1 MLNEEEFF
9 MSKTF
14 QKIVA
19 AAMSVAMIATL
30 FTACGGNAQSGEKVL
45 KIGGIGP
52 TTGPCAVYGE
62 AVRNGAQLAVDEIN
76 ANGGVNGFKLE
87 LDFQDDEN
95 DVEKA
100 VNAYNNLKDGG
111 MHVLLGTVTTN
122 PCLAVIDYTKG
133 DNIFQITPSASAQG
147 VTKNDNAF
155 QVCFS
160 DPNQGT
166 ASANYIADNQLA
178 TKVAVIYDSSD
189 SYSSGIYNTFK
200 TQAAE
205 RNIEIVSE
213 KAFTSES
220 AQDFSAQLTDAKSK
234 GAELIFLPIYA
245 KEAALLLGQASKMGI
260 TAKFFGCDGLDGV
273 LSQEGF
279 DQKLAENVML
289 LTPFAKDATDEKTQ
303 DFVKAYRAKYNND
316 DSTLNQFAADAY
328 DAVYIIKAACE
339 KANVNLDMTASEIC
353 DALKGAMA
361 TLKVDGV
368 TGEGM
373 QWDGGAVNKAPKAV
387 KIVNGSYTAMD

>member
-1 MLNEEEFF
+1 MN
-9 MSKTF
+9 KTF
-14 QKIVA
+14 KKIVA

-30 FTACGGNAQSGEKVL
+30 FTACGGNGQGGEKML

-52 TTGPCAVYGE
+52 TTGACAVYGE

-122 PCLAVIDYTKG
+122 PCLAVIDYTKD

-147 VTKNDNAF
+147 VIKNDNAF

-166 ASANYIADNQLA
+166 ASANYIADNKLA
-178 TKVAVIYDSSD
+178 TKIAVIYDSSD

-200 TQAAE
+200 TQAAAK
-205 RNIEIVSE
+205 NLEIVSA

-260 TAKFFGCDGLDGV
+260 NAKFFGCDGLDGV

-303 DFVKAYRAKYNND
+303 TFVNAYEAKYD
-316 DSTLNQFAADAY
+316 ASTLNQFAADAY

-339 KANVNLDMTASEIC
+339 KANVNPDMTASEIC
-353 DALKGAMA
+353 DALKGVMA

-387 KIVNGSYTAMD
+387 KIVNGVYAAMD